1 MKKITIILFI
11 LSFFCNLS
19 FAQDDLSFSA
29 KVDKTSIDIS
39 EFLTITFEIIGNF
52 KQSPKL
58 EIPQLNDFVT
68 VAKNS
73 SSFALS
79 KGEVKSTIKIE
90 LVLKAKKT
98 GDLEIP
104 ECEIKYKKEI
114 FKTDKIKINITGK
127 LLQEPNQDES
137 IDEAE
142 ITL

>member
-79 KGEVKSTIKIE
+79 KGEAKSTIKIE